1 MIHKM
6 CWLFLVLIIV
16 GIYNGE
22 CQSVNDCGIGGGSSG
37 LIVGGNA
44 IERGQWP
51 WLGALYSTTATD
63 KTFICGSTLI
73 STNLLITAAH
83 CIQSKHQK
91 IPRAPNEIV
100 IYLGKYDLNETVE
113 RGSVPVY
120 PSDIKIHPDWN
131 QYTDR
136 YDADIAIVVI
146 ENPVQLT
153 QFIFPACLWNEIQ
166 EPSEQHGYIV
176 GWGKSEIGTQQ
187 FESKPR
193 QVKVK
198 MIENEVCLLDNPKF
212 ATISSNRTFCA
223 GGEGAGP
230 CTGDSGGGYF
240 IKVERKWFLRGVV
253 SASFVEN
260 GFCDVNSYAV
270 FTNTIL
276 YKQWIIQVAGTLSA
290 LPQPQIPTSLSTNK
304 IKSKL
309 NKSVVCYISSWAIYR
324 PGRGSFSINNFNP
337 DLCTHVVYC
346 FAGLDVEFDIIKP
359 NDPWQDLQE
368 NGGNGGYEK
377 LVSYKISHPHLKVL
391 LALGGWNEG
400 SVKFSDL
407 AADPVRRARFVTN
420 SVEFLK
426 KHNFDGLDFVWEHP
440 AHRGGSIHDKE
451 NFAQLIEELS
461 IEYKKHSLFLSAA
474 LRAPQYIVDLAYD
487 VRRLGKD
494 LDAMHIL
501 TFDYAG
507 FWDKK
512 IGFQAPLRSESK
524 YNVQST
530 IDYYLKL
537 GAPAEKLI
545 ILMPFF
551 GRTFITNVVGN
562 IGDEAL
568 DTGFDGPFGKEGGK
582 LGYNEVSF
590 HEFIELKLIIN
601 FHCCLDL
608 LLDDE

>member
-1 MIHKM
+1 MFWFI
-6 CWLFLVLIIV
+6 LVLIIV
-16 GIYNGE
+16 GVHNGE

-51 WLGALYSTTATD
+51 WLGALYSINATE

-73 STNLLITAAH
+73 SANLLITAAH
-83 CIQSKHQK
+83 CIQNKFEK
-91 IPRAPNEIV
+91 VPRAPNEIV
-100 IYLGKYDLNETVE
+100 IFLGKYDLNDAVE

-120 PSDIKIHPDWN
+120 PSDIQIHPDWSI
-131 QYTDR
+131 YTDR
-136 YDADIAIVVI
+136 YDADIAIIII
-146 ENPVQLT
+146 ENPVPLSQH
-153 QFIFPACLWNEIQ
+153 IFPACLWNEIE
-166 EPSEQHGYIV
+166 EPSEEHGYIV
-176 GWGKSEIGTQQ
+176 GWGKTETGSNA
-187 FESKPR
+187 FSSKPR

-198 MIENEVCLLDNPKF
+198 MVVNEVCLLDNPKF

-223 GGEGAGP
+223 GGQGAGP

-276 YKQWIIQVAGTLSA
+276 YKDWIVQVAGTLSA
-290 LPQPQIPTSLSTNK
+290 LPQPQISSFLSTINK
-304 IKSKL
+304 KSKS
-309 NKSVVCYISSWAIYR
+309 NKSVVCYVSSWAVYR

-337 DLCTHVVYC
+337 DLCTHVIYC
-346 FAGLDVEFDIIKP
+346 FAGLDVDRDTIKA

-368 NGGNGGYEK
+368 NKGNGGYKK

-391 LALGGWNEG
+391 LALGGWEEG
-400 SVKFSDL
+400 SIKFSNL
-407 AADPVRRARFVTN
+407 AADPVRRAKFVVN
-420 SVEFLK
+420 SAEFLK
-426 KHNFDGLDFVWEHP
+426 KYNFDGLEFVWEYP
-440 AHRGGSIHDKE
+440 AHRGGSIDDKE
-451 NFAQLIEELS
+451 NFAQLIEQLS
-461 IEYKKHSLFLSAA
+461 IEYKKHSLFLGAT
-474 LRAPQYIVDLAYD
+474 LRAPQFIVDAAYD
-487 VRRLGKD
+487 VKRLGKD

-501 TFDYAG
+501 TLDYAG

-512 IGFQAPLRSESK
+512 IGFQAPLRSESIH
-524 YNVQST
+524 NVQST

-545 ILMPFF
+545 IIMPFF
-551 GRTFITNVVGN
+551 GRTFISNVDGN

-568 DTGFDGPFGKEGGK
+568 DVGFNGPFAIEGGK

-590 HEFIELKLIIN
+590 HQIIEFKLIIN
-601 FHCCLDL
+601 VF
-608 LLDDE
+608 